1 MLQSNPTT
9 LLKNIS
15 EQPRKR
21 IMKSYSPVRE
31 GVLMGFKN
39 ILVPFDDS
47 DHAAQALSEAIKLAS
62 EEEDAQI
69 HVVKVSAP
77 PQDLVYSSMNQSGFG
92 LGISLVGQSDFATL
106 LKQRTEQNNDEIT
119 EAIAPLVKDFKG
131 ELSAE
136 VVFGVY
142 TIDTIVDASKYY
154 SCDLIVMGSRGLGAI
169 RGMLGSVSFGV
180 LRNAEIPVLIVK

>member
-1 MLQSNPTT
+1 MLA
-9 LLKNIS
+9 
-15 EQPRKR
+15 R
-21 IMKSYSPVRE
+21 
-31 GVLMGFKN
+31 
-39 ILVPFDDS
+39 
-47 DHAAQALSEAIKLAS
+47 A
-62 EEEDAQI
+62 
-69 HVVKVSAP
+69 
-77 PQDLVYSSMNQSGFG
+77 
-92 LGISLVGQSDFATL
+92 L
-106 LKQRTEQNNDEIT
+106 LKQRTEQNNEEIT

>member
-1 MLQSNPTT
+1 
-9 LLKNIS
+9 
-15 EQPRKR
+15 
-21 IMKSYSPVRE
+21 
-31 GVLMGFKN
+31 MGFKN

-47 DHAAQALSEAIKLAS
+47 DHAAHALSEAIKLAS
-62 EEEDAQI
+62 EEEGAQI

-92 LGISLVGQSDFATL
+92 LGISLVGQGDFATL
-106 LKQRTEQNNDEIT
+106 LKQRTEQNNEEIT
-119 EAIAPLVKDFKG
+119 EAIAPLIKDFKG

-180 LRNAEIPVLIVK
+180 LRNAEIPVLIVKQR